1 MKRGEGRCGM
11 NKVKEEIVPF
21 MFHYSSFF
29 FFLDIFYQETNN
41 VSR

>member
-29 FFLDIFYQETNN
+29 FLDFFYQETNN